1 MIKHNI
7 YLPGLFGIRY
17 QVSRQA
23 FGPVIYETLYQ
34 TQGSGVTGY
43 EKQNEETD
51 MPYSYGFDAGA

>member
-43 EKQNEETD
+43 EK
-51 MPYSYGFDAGA
+51 